1 MNQSAAISEAVGA
14 SGPVSSSDVQV
25 LTPAWT
31 QRWDEFVE
39 ACPQATFCHR
49 AGWKEVIEKAFGH
62 RTYYLFTESRGKV
75 TGILPL
81 GHVKSRLFANALIS
95 TPYCMYGGIAARD
108 ETVYA
113 KLESAACS
121 LAQELNV
128 DYLELRNREARHPDW
143 PTKQLYVTFSKALD
157 PDPEKNLLAIPRK
170 QRAMVRKGINAGL
183 QSEFEQKTDRF
194 YSVYSQSYRSLGT
207 PVFSRAYID
216 LLREVFKDSCDVLT
230 VTHNGELVSSVLSF
244 YFRDEVLPYY
254 AGGTDQAR
262 LLKGNDFMY
271 WELMRRS
278 CDRGCRVFD
287 FGRSKQGTGSYSFKK
302 NWGFEPS
309 QLHYEYFLVRS
320 KRMPDFSPMNPKY
333 RLFIS
338 LWKRLPLSVTR
349 VLGPLIARQLG

>member
-1 MNQSAAISEAVGA
+1 M
-14 SGPVSSSDVQV
+14 SSTEVQV

-39 ACPQATFCHR
+39 ACPQATFYHR

-108 ETVYA
+108 EVAFA

-121 LAQELNV
+121 LARELKV

-143 PTKQLYVTFSKALD
+143 PTKQLYVMFSKALD

-183 QSEFEQKTDRF
+183 QSEFEQTTDRF

-207 PVFSRAYID
+207 PVFSRAYIN

-230 VTHNGELVSSVLSF
+230 ITHKGELVSSVLSF
-244 YFRDEVLPYY
+244 YFRDEVIPFY

-262 LLKGNDFMY
+262 RLKGNDFMY

-309 QLHYEYFLVRS
+309 VLHYEYFLVRA
-320 KRMPDFSPMNPKY
+320 KRMPDLSPTNPKY
-333 RLFIS
+333 RFFIN
-338 LWKRLPLSVTR
+338 LWKRLPLSITR
-349 VLGPLIARQLG
+349 VIGPLIARQLG